1 MQCQEKEHLRESCIA
16 ASTEFDT
23 VTQEVKAATGFLV
36 DFRARNI
43 TWAAP
48 QTLKN
53 RPAEF
58 SRFAEARRKHLDASS
73 ALSRHL
79 SNHRC

>member
-1 MQCQEKEHLRESCIA
+1 MLCEEKEHLSESCIA
-16 ASTEFDT
+16 ASAEFDA
-23 VTQEVKAATGFLV
+23 VAQELKAATGFLV

-43 TWAAP
+43 SWTVP
-48 QTLKN
+48 RTLKH

-58 SRFAEARRKHLDASS
+58 SRFAEGRRKHLDASS
-73 ALSRHL
+73 ALSLHL